1 MNTENETILTID
13 QLHTNLN
20 QSDSIIR
27 WCSKVQPF
35 YTKQYKALKTKAPFN
50 ICSIISFVALN
61 FGEKIEA
68 NLPPDLNDRQITL
81 VSLLLVSHCIEKDT
95 FETTLSFKL
104 PQSRDQ
110 IVKLFPTLK
119 DILKKASSRGRN
131 LKTLERLAIL
141 Q

>member
-1 MNTENETILTID
+1 MMNTENETILTID

-61 FGEKIEA
+61 FGDKSKYLEKIEA

-95 FETTLSFKL
+95 FETTLSFKIKSSSSS
-104 PQSRDQ
+104 QHSR
-110 IVKLFPTLK
+110 IY
-119 DILKKASSRGRN
+119 
-131 LKTLERLAIL
+131 
-141 Q
+141 